1 MDGAFNL
8 TGVDISEAE
17 KETGG
22 DPQYSPTTA
31 SASESKEKSQSTLLA
46 EKNAQT
52 VDGIKHMTGKYFVP
66 RCC

>member
-22 DPQYSPTTA
+22 DPQYSPTSASA
-31 SASESKEKSQSTLLA
+31 SASESEEKSQSTLLA

-52 VDGIKHMTGKYFVP
+52 VDGIKHMTGK
-66 RCC
+66 